1 VAALDYEEGGLSP
14 GGIGFDINC
23 GVRLLRTN
31 LTVEQ
36 IRSKLKELLES
47 IFHNVPSGVGEVGKI
62 KLSFSELDEV
72 LVNGARWA
80 VEHGYG
86 TEKDLEHLEEN
97 GCMKGANPS
106 KVSNEARKRGA
117 PQLGTLGAGNH
128 FLEIQKVDK
137 IYLPEIAK
145 VFGIEKE
152 GQVCVMIHCLPE
164 NSKILTELGYT
175 IDIKELVEKRRGEK
189 LIVFNHSQKRVEKAK
204 VSHFWEFKNNKE
216 MYEII
221 TLTGKKIACT
231 NDHPI
236 FTPSGWKKAEELK
249 ENDLV
254 SVCPFDGVEYEAPTD
269 IVIVSEK
276 DFVKNGG
283 TERMVKNLKKKR
295 LLPLKLSNPFIGI
308 FARLVGYAFGDSW
321 VGGKRPTVKFTDRIE
336 VLKRIKEDLNTL
348 GFKSTLVKVRPETS
362 KIEYTKGKTCFIDL
376 EREAYQLVVTSPSF
390 AILLKSL
397 SVPFGRKTDVEFDVP
412 EWIKKVPKW
421 IKRLFLAG
429 YFGAEMCRIK
439 SSPAEPYR
447 VYSPKVSL
455 NKVED
460 LVQNGVKF
468 MQSIQELLKE
478 FEVESAIMVFPYV
491 KRKDGKISYK
501 ILLQLSNKLENMINF
516 SSKIGCE
523 YHVEKFSSF
532 IKALHYY
539 RYKKKMIEKEAEI
552 QEKDFKTVAITP
564 YIFKQLQVLAFKE
577 FVERYSVGDLVMWD
591 VVEKIRRAEKIE
603 RVYDITMAHDAH
615 NFIADGFVVS
625 NTGSRGFGH
634 QVCTD
639 YLRIL
644 ESRFRDELRKLP
656 DRELVYAPAGTKEC
670 EDYFSAMA
678 CAANYAWTNRS
689 MIMHW
694 VRESFVKVLGM
705 KLEEIGLEVIYDVA
719 HNICKVEEHEIDGKK
734 VKVFVHRKGATRAFP
749 PGHPEI
755 PKDHQSVGQV
765 VLLPGSMGT
774 PSFILVGAETAKET
788 FYSTAHGSGRVS
800 SRAKMLKGVR
810 GEQIA
815 KELATKG
822 ILIRAASWRV
832 VAEEAPSAYK
842 LSEEVALA
850 TELAGISKR
859 VVRLYPLG
867 VVKG

>member
-1 VAALDYEEGGLSP
+1 LKNTF
-14 GGIGFDINC
+14 GFDINC

-36 IRSKLKELLES
+36 VRPKLKELLEA

-72 LVNGARWA
+72 LINGAKWA

-137 IYLPEIAK
+137 IYLPEVAK

-152 GQVCVMIHCLPE
+152 GQVTVLIH
-164 NSKILTELGYT
+164 
-175 IDIKELVEKRRGEK
+175 
-189 LIVFNHSQKRVEKAK
+189 
-204 VSHFWEFKNNKE
+204 
-216 MYEII
+216 
-221 TLTGKKIACT
+221 
-231 NDHPI
+231 
-236 FTPSGWKKAEELK
+236 
-249 ENDLV
+249 
-254 SVCPFDGVEYEAPTD
+254 
-269 IVIVSEK
+269 
-276 DFVKNGG
+276 
-283 TERMVKNLKKKR
+283 
-295 LLPLKLSNPFIGI
+295 
-308 FARLVGYAFGDSW
+308 
-321 VGGKRPTVKFTDRIE
+321 
-336 VLKRIKEDLNTL
+336 
-348 GFKSTLVKVRPETS
+348 
-362 KIEYTKGKTCFIDL
+362 
-376 EREAYQLVVTSPSF
+376 
-390 AILLKSL
+390 
-397 SVPFGRKTDVEFDVP
+397 
-412 EWIKKVPKW
+412 
-421 IKRLFLAG
+421 
-429 YFGAEMCRIK
+429 
-439 SSPAEPYR
+439 
-447 VYSPKVSL
+447 
-455 NKVED
+455 
-460 LVQNGVKF
+460 
-468 MQSIQELLKE
+468 
-478 FEVESAIMVFPYV
+478 
-491 KRKDGKISYK
+491 
-501 ILLQLSNKLENMINF
+501 
-516 SSKIGCE
+516 
-523 YHVEKFSSF
+523 
-532 IKALHYY
+532 
-539 RYKKKMIEKEAEI
+539 
-552 QEKDFKTVAITP
+552 
-564 YIFKQLQVLAFKE
+564 
-577 FVERYSVGDLVMWD
+577 
-591 VVEKIRRAEKIE
+591 
-603 RVYDITMAHDAH
+603 
-615 NFIADGFVVS
+615 
-625 NTGSRGFGH
+625 TGSRGFGH

-639 YLRIL
+639 YLKIL
-644 ESRFRDELRKLP
+644 ESRFKDELKKLP
-656 DRELVYAPAGTKEC
+656 DRELVYAPAGTQEC
-670 EDYFSAMA
+670 EDYFSAMV

-705 KLEEIGLEVIYDVA
+705 KLEDIGLEVVYDIC

-765 VLLPGSMGT
+765 VLLPASMGT

-810 GEQIA
+810 GEQVA
-815 KELATKG
+815 KELAAKG

-842 LSEEVALA
+842 SSEEVALA

>member
-1 VAALDYEEGGLSP
+1 MELKEKLKKIGPCLYELPKEAKPGMKVPAWLFLSEKLLKQVEEGAIEQAANVAFLPGIYKHSIALPDMHFGYGFPIGGVAALDYKEGGLSP

-36 IRSKLKELLES
+36 IRPKLKELLES

-72 LVNGARWA
+72 LVNGAKWA

-97 GCMKGANPS
+97 GCMKGADPS

-137 IYLPEIAK
+137 IYLPEVAK

-152 GQVCVMIHCLPE
+152 GQVCVMIH
-164 NSKILTELGYT
+164 
-175 IDIKELVEKRRGEK
+175 
-189 LIVFNHSQKRVEKAK
+189 
-204 VSHFWEFKNNKE
+204 
-216 MYEII
+216 
-221 TLTGKKIACT
+221 
-231 NDHPI
+231 
-236 FTPSGWKKAEELK
+236 
-249 ENDLV
+249 
-254 SVCPFDGVEYEAPTD
+254 
-269 IVIVSEK
+269 
-276 DFVKNGG
+276 
-283 TERMVKNLKKKR
+283 
-295 LLPLKLSNPFIGI
+295 
-308 FARLVGYAFGDSW
+308 
-321 VGGKRPTVKFTDRIE
+321 
-336 VLKRIKEDLNTL
+336 
-348 GFKSTLVKVRPETS
+348 
-362 KIEYTKGKTCFIDL
+362 
-376 EREAYQLVVTSPSF
+376 
-390 AILLKSL
+390 
-397 SVPFGRKTDVEFDVP
+397 
-412 EWIKKVPKW
+412 
-421 IKRLFLAG
+421 
-429 YFGAEMCRIK
+429 
-439 SSPAEPYR
+439 
-447 VYSPKVSL
+447 
-455 NKVED
+455 
-460 LVQNGVKF
+460 
-468 MQSIQELLKE
+468 
-478 FEVESAIMVFPYV
+478 
-491 KRKDGKISYK
+491 
-501 ILLQLSNKLENMINF
+501 
-516 SSKIGCE
+516 
-523 YHVEKFSSF
+523 
-532 IKALHYY
+532 
-539 RYKKKMIEKEAEI
+539 
-552 QEKDFKTVAITP
+552 
-564 YIFKQLQVLAFKE
+564 
-577 FVERYSVGDLVMWD
+577 
-591 VVEKIRRAEKIE
+591 
-603 RVYDITMAHDAH
+603 
-615 NFIADGFVVS
+615 
-625 NTGSRGFGH
+625 TGSRGFGH

-656 DRELVYAPAGTKEC
+656 DRELVYAPAGTHEC
-670 EDYFSAMA
+670 EDYFSAMT

-689 MIMHW
+689 MINHW

-705 KLEEIGLEVIYDVA
+705 KLEDIGLEVVYDVA
-719 HNICKVEEHEIDGKK
+719 HNICKVEEYEIDGKK

-749 PGHPEI
+749 SGHPEI

-815 KELATKG
+815 KELATRG